1 MRGASHHARSVAAMT
16 PDPTSACRTLRR
28 DSNQRS
34 CISSSHWP
42 ASPASLRDHLTT
54 RHAAKAVR
62 SYDARCRLLFRLEQA
77 QRIEHQSCQSRGA
90 EVLVDRFHETN
101 RIGRMELK
109 PTDLILRR
117 REAPSRRMA
126 VGSVSLLA
134 VLRDARKS
142 ALLRT
147 RLIDASI

>member
-1 MRGASHHARSVAAMT
+1 
-16 PDPTSACRTLRR
+16 
-28 DSNQRS
+28 
-34 CISSSHWP
+34 
-42 ASPASLRDHLTT
+42 
-54 RHAAKAVR
+54 
-62 SYDARCRLLFRLEQA
+62 
-77 QRIEHQSCQSRGA
+77 
-90 EVLVDRFHETN
+90 
-101 RIGRMELK
+101 MELK
-109 PTDLILRR
+109 PPDLILRR

>member
-1 MRGASHHARSVAAMT
+1 MPFRLICLRIDHARKLT
-16 PDPTSACRTLRR
+16 PE
-28 DSNQRS
+28 
-34 CISSSHWP
+34 
-42 ASPASLRDHLTT
+42 
-54 RHAAKAVR
+54 
-62 SYDARCRLLFRLEQA
+62 AR
-77 QRIEHQSCQSRGA
+77 
-90 EVLVDRFHETN
+90 
-101 RIGRMELK
+101 RMELK

-126 VGSVSLLA
+126 AGSVSLVA

>member
-1 MRGASHHARSVAAMT
+1 LNLKFLNELAASNDRNFKFTALA
-16 PDPTSACRTLRR
+16 
-28 DSNQRS
+28 
-34 CISSSHWP
+34 
-42 ASPASLRDHLTT
+42 
-54 RHAAKAVR
+54 
-62 SYDARCRLLFRLEQA
+62 
-77 QRIEHQSCQSRGA
+77 
-90 EVLVDRFHETN
+90 DRFHETN
-101 RIGRMELK
+101 RFGRMELK

-126 VGSVSLLA
+126 AGSVSLVA